1 MTVLVP
7 ASTGWGRGIIKGV
20 AAFANRNGPWHL
32 HVDPD
37 GGRRPL
43 PHGWSGDGII
53 ARLSTPKVAAAILE
67 TGVPV
72 VNVSGIMLNGPAAHV
87 ARVCNDLRASGELAA
102 SHLLDR
108 GFQNFA
114 YVGLPKLAYVHEHQQ
129 SFADGLARA
138 GFTCHV
144 HALGAALETVGRPSR
159 LLQWLAS
166 LPKPVGVLT
175 WANAQGRA
183 VVDACR
189 RARLLVPE
197 DVAVL
202 SGDDDELLCETC
214 LPRLSAIAVSAEQIG
229 EKAAELLQRMIDRR
243 PLPPLPIAVPPIG
256 IITRQSTDTLAID
269 HPDLV
274 QAVGFIRDHATK
286 PIHVEDVLRAVPIS
300 RRTLERAF
308 QESLGR
314 SPADEIRRVRLERAK
329 QLLATTDMPVPKVAV
344 ASGFGN
350 GGYLATV
357 FKQATG
363 MTPLKYRGLA
373 RPH

>member
-1 MTVLVP
+1 VLVP
-7 ASTGWGRGIIKGV
+7 ASTGWGRSIIRGV

-32 HVDPD
+32 HVDPE
-37 GGRRPL
+37 GGQKPL
-43 PHGWSGDGII
+43 VHGWSGDGII
-53 ARLSTPKVAAAILE
+53 ARLSTPKVAAAILK

-72 VNVSGIMLNGPAAHV
+72 VNVSGIMLDGPAARV
-87 ARVCNDLRASGELAA
+87 ARVCNDLRASGEMAA

-114 YVGLPKLAYVHEHQQ
+114 YVGLPKLAYVREHQQ

-144 HALGAALETVGRPSR
+144 HAQGAALETASQPSR

-166 LPKPVGVLT
+166 LPRPVGVLT
-175 WANAQGRA
+175 WSNAQGRA
-183 VVDACR
+183 VIDACR

-256 IITRQSTDTLAID
+256 IITRQSTDTLAVD

-286 PIHVEDVLRAVPIS
+286 SIHVEDVLRAVPIS

-329 QLLATTDMPVPKVAV
+329 QLLATTDMPIPKVAV